1 MNNTIN
7 INFLRDLILSQLH
20 NEEINSV
27 DESIKIEDLCRLA
40 SIHQMEYILLEPLTH
55 LNIPGQA
62 KDMIKA
68 RLQRDTF
75 IDLGQRQQIANISKN
90 LEGYGIDFLMMKGSV
105 LKNIY
110 PKPVMRQMGDIDLMI
125 YDTTMNRSRELF
137 KFMGYDLVNS
147 VKIHDVYKKEPHWI
161 VEAHWSLFDK
171 DVDKKIY
178 DYYQTRRAKLV
189 PGKQSTYELSIEDF
203 YVYMIAHMA
212 KHFYENGCG
221 IRNLVDIYVY
231 LEHYKDKFDYD
242 KLEGELEVC
251 GLSTFEYQARR
262 LAYDWL
268 EKKELDN
275 QEKSL
280 FYFMLDCGVYGKG
293 ENGFW
298 SQFAKQTDTD
308 NEKIDKVIKGKW
320 YLFPPISYMKEFYPK
335 LNKFPVL
342 LPWYWLKRGIRGITS
357 KESRQRRIELKRIDS
372 NEAKTIVD
380 LYKSMGLDFTRTEE

>member
-27 DESIKIEDLCRLA
+27 PEDVNIDDLCRLA
-40 SIHQMEYILLEPLTH
+40 SLHQMEYILLAPL
-55 LNIPGQA
+55 LKLDIDNA
-62 KDMIKA
+62 KKESISA
-68 RLQRDTF
+68 RLSRDTF
-75 IDLGQRQQIANISKN
+75 IDLGQRQQIKNITTTFES
-90 LEGYGIDFLMMKGSV
+90 YGLDYLLMKGSI
-105 LKNIY
+105 LKEVY
-110 PKPVMRQMGDIDLMI
+110 PKSVMRQMGDIDLMI

-137 KFMGYDLVNS
+137 KFMGYNLEHS
-147 VKIHDVYKKEPHWI
+147 VKIHDVYKKEPFWI

-171 DVDKKIY
+171 NVDKNIY
-178 DYYQTRRAKLV
+178 DYYQERRATLKE
-189 PGKQSTYELSIEDF
+189 GTKATYELSIEDF

-231 LEHYKDKFDYD
+231 LEHYKNQLNYD
-242 KLEGELEVC
+242 KLVAELEKC
-251 GLSTFEYQARR
+251 GLSTFEYQSRR

-268 EKKELDN
+268 EKKELD
-275 QEKSL
+275 EMELSL

-298 SQFAKQTDTD
+298 SQFAKQANAD
-308 NEKIDKVIKGKW
+308 ESIDKVITGKW

-335 LNKFPVL
+335 VAKYPIL
-342 LPWYWLKRGIRGITS
+342 LPWYWLVRGVRGLTH
-357 KESRQRRIELKRIDS
+357 KERRRRRVELTKIDQT
-372 NEAKTIVD
+372 EAKTIVD
-380 LYKSMGLDFTRTEE
+380 LYKNMGLDFTRTKE